1 MMSHHTAHVFSGQ
14 VICLAITTLFLCCG
28 DAGGQTSVDSKALA
42 DRERGIQLFHQED
55 FQRAV
60 EALEKA
66 VKSNKQDYDS
76 WYFLGL
82 SQLRTKDL
90 KDSTR
95 SFETALKLKP
105 NSAGAQ
111 VGLAYSLLLRNKLSD
126 ALREANVALTL
137 DSANAEAHYIAGVVQ
152 LRTGRETDALAQAE
166 TAAKI
171 NPEYAVAYLLK
182 SEALAKLASS
192 TVIDD
197 DREGTKDQRTQRY
210 REAEAALS
218 EYLRRAP
225 DGPFKET
232 WKEQLETLRL
242 MTNNFPEGDP
252 RRITASKDVTTKVR
266 VLAKPEPAYT
276 ELARQHGVSGTIVL
290 RCVFMADGTVKHL
303 FVVSGLPDGL
313 TEQAIEAARR
323 IKFIPATKDG
333 KPVSMWMELQYN
345 FNTY

>member
-1 MMSHHTAHVFSGQ
+1 MKSRHSTHVFPGRI
-14 VICLAITTLFLCCG
+14 ICLVITTLFFCCG
-28 DAGGQTSVDSKALA
+28 DAGSQTSVDSKAFA
-42 DRERGIQLFHQED
+42 DRDRGIQLYHQED

-66 VKSNKQDYDS
+66 VKTNKQDYDS

-82 SQLRTKDL
+82 AQLRTKNL

-105 NSAGAQ
+105 NSAGAE

-126 ALREANVALTL
+126 ALREANVTLTL
-137 DSANAEAHYIAGVVQ
+137 DSANAEAHYIVGVVQ
-152 LRTGRETDALAQAE
+152 LRIGHESEALAQAE
-166 TAAKI
+166 TATKI

-192 TVIDD
+192 TLIDD
-197 DREGTKDQRTQRY
+197 DREETKDQRTQRY

-252 RRITASKDVTTKVR
+252 RRITASRDVTTKVR
-266 VLAKPEPAYT
+266 VLAKPEPAYS
-276 ELARQHGVSGTIVL
+276 ELARQHAVSGTVIL

-303 FVVSGLPDGL
+303 FVISGLPDGL
-313 TEQAIEAARR
+313 TEQAIEAARH

-345 FNTY
+345 FSFY